1 MSEVAV
7 KLGTGGRLVIPGEFR
22 AAMGIAPGD
31 VLILVLEPDGLRL
44 LTPRQAVARAQAL
57 VRRHVAEGRH
67 LADELVAERR
77 EDIDAA

>member
-22 AAMGIAPGD
+22 AAMGVAPGD
-31 VLILVLEPDGLRL
+31 VVILVLEPDGLRL
-44 LTPRQAVARAQAL
+44 LTPQQAVARAQAL
-57 VRRHVAEGRH
+57 VRRHVSGDRH

-77 EDIDAA
+77 EEVDAA

>member
-31 VLILVLEPDGLRL
+31 VVIMVLEPDGLRL
-44 LTPRQAVARAQAL
+44 LTPQQAVARAQAL
-57 VRRHVAEGRH
+57 VRQHVASDRR
-67 LADELVAERR
+67 LADELLAERR
-77 EDIDAA
+77 EEVDAA